1 MSKCAV
7 PGTKSAHALWQQTS
21 SVKVFFSAF
30 KTAFAFLTLP
40 LSLTRAVESTSA
52 SAGREITA

>member
-1 MSKCAV
+1 MSKGAV

-21 SVKVFFSAF
+21 SVKVFFSLF
-30 KTAFAFLTLP
+30 KTAFAFLTLA

-52 SAGREITA
+52 SVGREITA